1 VPVRIEALFLENS
14 HEIEGTPSF
23 RGRIT
28 LVIQDGKMRGWTSKR
43 FASSSNTCGR
53 MNSMSWKSSS
63 KSLMRQKKRAATP
76 EALSS
81 ACEPAA
87 DA

>member
-1 VPVRIEALFLENS
+1 
-14 HEIEGTPSF
+14 
-23 RGRIT
+23 
-28 LVIQDGKMRGWTSKR
+28 
-43 FASSSNTCGR
+43 
-53 MNSMSWKSSS
+53 MSLKSSS